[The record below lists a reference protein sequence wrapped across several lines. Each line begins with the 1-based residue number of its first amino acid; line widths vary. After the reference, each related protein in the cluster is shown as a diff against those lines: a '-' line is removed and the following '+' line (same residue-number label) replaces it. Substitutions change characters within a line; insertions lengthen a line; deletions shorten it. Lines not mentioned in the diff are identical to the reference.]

1 MGALSRLCD
10 RIDVL
15 LRGLLA
21 VLMAAMT
28 LTVLWQV
35 LSRFLSRLSVRF
47 GIPALVEP
55 SRWTEELAGFQL
67 GWLALLG
74 AVYAYRRGMHLGLG
88 FFYDRMTPRGR
99 RAADVVGAGA
109 VMLFSLAILVYGGVR
124 LVSLTFEL
132 RQTTAALRWPM
143 GAVYAGIPVCG
154 ALMAL
159 FALERLLSPGT
170 PSAAAAPAE
179 ELTP

>member
-1 MGALSRLCD
+1 LGPLRLLCD
-10 RIDVL
+10 RIEAL

-21 VLMAAMT
+21 ILMAAMT
-28 LTVLWQV
+28 VTVLWQV

-74 AVYAYRRGMHLGLG
+74 AAYAYRRGMHLGLG
-88 FFYDRMTPRGR
+88 LFYDRMTPRGR
-99 RAADVVGAGA
+99 RVADVIGAGA
-109 VMLFSLAILVYGGVR
+109 VMLFSLAVLVYGGVR
-124 LVSLTFEL
+124 LVSLTLEL
-132 RQTTAALRWPM
+132 RQITAALRWPM

-170 PSAAAAPAE
+170 PTPAPAE
-179 ELTP
+179 EPAT